1 MNDRFEKLKK
11 YNFWGDNMP
20 TTGFIRN
27 EYADKIYSYR
37 GNRLI
42 KVLVGQRRVGKSYI
56 LRQLVLKLIE
66 SGVDKKN
73 IYFVNR
79 ELSDFDFLQK
89 SRSF

>member
-1 MNDRFEKLKK
+1 MDDRFEKLKK

-27 EYADKIYSYR
+27 EYVDKIYSYR

-73 IYFVNR
+73 IFFVNR